1 MHIHTQ
7 HICVYKY
14 VSREIKERERVR
26 VREQKQ
32 TDIANRYLFTY
43 LSPLRSIHELQQR
56 ERQREREKLKSKEQR
71 ENVLEIVFFL
81 DFCFFWDDMALYA
94 LAFTLW
100 MMKESSQEEE
110 EEEEK
115 KPAK

>member
-1 MHIHTQ
+1 LKT
-7 HICVYKY
+7 
-14 VSREIKERERVR
+14 
-26 VREQKQ
+26 
-32 TDIANRYLFTY
+32 

-56 ERQREREKLKSKEQR
+56 ERQREREKLKSKELR
-71 ENVLEIVFFL
+71 ENVLELFFFGL
-81 DFCFFWDDMALYA
+81 LLFLGRYGSLYA

-110 EEEEK
+110 EEEEEEEEK